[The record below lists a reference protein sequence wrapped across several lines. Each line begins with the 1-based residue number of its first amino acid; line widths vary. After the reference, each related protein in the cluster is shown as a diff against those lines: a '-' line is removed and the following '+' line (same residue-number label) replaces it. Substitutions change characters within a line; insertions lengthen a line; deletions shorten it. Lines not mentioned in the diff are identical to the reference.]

1 MYPTGGARTG
11 LLGFSKR
18 QEERCGSGGGLTMR
32 VFTTMVVVVIIMT
45 IMVMRV
51 MVNDDEDPLVPIG

>member
-1 MYPTGGARTG
+1 
-11 LLGFSKR
+11 
-18 QEERCGSGGGLTMR
+18 MR